1 MLDSPSKSAAL
12 QNYPNPFNPSTTI
25 SFKIQS
31 ACFITLKVYD
41 VLGKE
46 IAILVNEEKPAG
58 IYDIVWNGKNNS
70 GIKLTSGVY
79 FYRLTAGSFVQTRK
93 MILLN

>member
-1 MLDSPSKSAAL
+1 
-12 QNYPNPFNPSTTI
+12 
-25 SFKIQS
+25 
-31 ACFITLKVYD
+31 